1 MFKLIKNNE
10 ILAYSSGAVGWGAV
24 SQTCLLFNV
33 LRSAWAKISLHVGGK
48 KFCTQNE

>member
-24 SQTCLLFNV
+24 NQNWT
-33 LRSAWAKISLHVGGK
+33 KISLHAGSM
-48 KFCTQNE
+48 KFCTRNE